1 MEIKNK
7 NIIYTETRKVKCDG
21 LNQELGHPLVYLNI
35 KKDKI
40 FSNILQLGLIGLTL
54 TIGMV
59 SWHFP
64 QSPVSAILT

>member
-7 NIIYTETRKVKCDG
+7 NIIYTETKKVKCDG

-40 FSNILQLGLIGLTL
+40 VCPYCSLEFVYKESKNN
-54 TIGMV
+54 
-59 SWHFP
+59 SK
-64 QSPVSAILT
+64 